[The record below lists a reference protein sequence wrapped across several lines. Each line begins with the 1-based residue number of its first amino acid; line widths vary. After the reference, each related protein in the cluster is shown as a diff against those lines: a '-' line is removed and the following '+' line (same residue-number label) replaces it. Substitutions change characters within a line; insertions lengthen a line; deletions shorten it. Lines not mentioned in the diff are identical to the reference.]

1 MRRTLGVVCAVA
13 LLASVSPVRADDD
26 EAKLRAII
34 DKAIKAHG
42 GADNLKKFKGEVVK
56 SKGTFYGM
64 GEGIEYTETMSVQYP
79 NQMRIDIEGAN
90 FKFTQVFNKDKG
102 WRKINDDTEEL
113 KEEKAEVAEQMYAAM
128 VTNLV
133 VLQDTSYKLSPLGEN
148 KVGDRA
154 AVGVRVEHKGHR
166 PISLYFDKDKGLL
179 LKAETTGKDMRN
191 DNKEFTSEELFSDY
205 KKVGE
210 LMVAHKVR
218 INRDGK
224 KYVEAEVTECK
235 HSEKLDDSV
244 FAKP

>member
-1 MRRTLGVVCAVA
+1 VCAVA
-13 LLASVSPVRADDD
+13 LLASVRPIRAADD
-26 EAKLRAII
+26 EAKLRAVL

-42 GADNLKKFKGEVVK
+42 GADNLKKFQAEVVK

-64 GEGIEYTETMSVQYP
+64 GEGIEYTETMSIQHP
-79 NQMRIDIEGAN
+79 DRMRIDIEADN

-102 WRKINDDTEEL
+102 WRKINDSTEDL
-113 KEEKAEVAEQMYAAM
+113 PKEEVAEIGEQMYAGT
-128 VTNLV
+128 VSSLV
-133 VLQDTSYKLSPLGEN
+133 VLQDKSYKLSPLVEN

-154 AVGVRVEHKGHR
+154 AIGMRVEHKGHR
-166 PISLYFDKDKGLL
+166 PISLYFDKDNGLL
-179 LKAETTGKDMRN
+179 LKTETTGKDARN
-191 DNKEFTSEELFSDY
+191 DNKEFTSEELLSDY

-235 HSEKLDDSV
+235 LSEKLDDSV